1 MRTHNLGRWIIG
13 FMVAVVGLVAL
24 FLASRAEEPAM
35 YYSGLAFF
43 IGCVLFNYL
52 QIKQVY
58 DEQSRH

>member
-1 MRTHNLGRWIIG
+1 MMRQLGRWIVG
-13 FMVAVVGLVAL
+13 GMVAIVGLVAL

-43 IGCVLFNYL
+43 VGSVLFNFL